1 MAITTSDFLSL
12 TRYLDDVFN
21 EAKDRK
27 IDEVTGNKL
36 FKVSDTGRR
45 QFIHQ
50 IIHGLGGVQEV
61 SQGQQYPLVNSE
73 EGDQITWTQRQFA
86 ARFAVTKQMR
96 MFDLYDDINALART
110 MTEDAFDKIDQSY
123 ADILG
128 FGWSTSHT
136 DVYGGTFSGVG
147 PDGLALFS
155 SVHSNDTTSRTYS
168 NLIVNSASTA
178 DPVLARD
185 PIIKTRAVAMVYKDP
200 EGHVR
205 PTMLDTIVVTPTL
218 EDAVER
224 ILYSNQ
230 LSGSANNDINPLKGK
245 ITKLIV
251 YPRLTTLTGGTDA
264 SAYWFMA
271 DSRKVG
277 EALQS
282 KFSQRPQ
289 LMGPDQVFN
298 NKDWEWTLDY
308 LYTNGIGFQ
317 QYIWGSRGT
326 AA

>member
-12 TRYLDDVFN
+12 TRYLDDTFN

-27 IDEVTGNKL
+27 IDDVVGNKI
-36 FKVSDTGRR
+36 FKISDTNRR

-50 IIHGLGGVQEV
+50 LIHGLGGIQSVA
-61 SQGQQYPLVNSE
+61 QGADYPLINSE
-73 EGDQITWTQRQFA
+73 EGDQITWTQNQFGG
-86 ARFAVTKQMR
+86 RFAVTKQMR
-96 MFDLYDDINALART
+96 MFDLYDDIDALART
-110 MTEDAFDKIDQSY
+110 LTEDAFDRIDQSY

-128 FGWSTSHT
+128 NGWATSHT
-136 DVYGGTFSGVG
+136 TVFNQLFSGVG

-185 PIIKTRAVAMVYKDP
+185 PIVKTRALAMTYKDP

-205 PTMLDTIVVTPTL
+205 PTTLDTLIVTPTN
-218 EDAVER
+218 EDLAER
-224 ILYSNQ
+224 TIYST
-230 LSGSANNDINPLKGK
+230 LLPGSMNNDSNTLKGK
-245 ITKLIV
+245 IRNLIV
-251 YPRLTTLTGGTDA
+251 YPRLSTLTGGTDA
-264 SAYWFMA
+264 SAYWFLA
-271 DSRKVG
+271 DSSKK
-277 EALQS
+277 ETLQS

-289 LMGPDQVFN
+289 LMAPEQVYA
-298 NKDWEWTLDY
+298 NKNWEWTLDF
-308 LYTNGIGFQ
+308 LYVNGIGFQ
-317 QYIWGSRGT
+317 QFVWGSRGT